1 MEQNTIRWKVIGRRI
16 GKISWAILRFFL
28 LFGLGY
34 TLISPFISIFS
45 GAFRAEQD
53 IWDPTVVW
61 ITRHYTS
68 EHLKSVIEMMDYWTT
83 LGRTALIAVGSA
95 TLQMISCALAGYGF
109 ARYNFKGKALF
120 FGIVIL
126 TIMVPPQVLMM
137 PMYSTYRNLGLL
149 DSVASFWVTALF
161 GMGLRSGLFIF
172 IYRQV
177 FRALP
182 SDLEDAAS
190 IDGCGHIGTYFRIM
204 LPNAVTSMAT
214 VFLFS
219 FIWHSTDYF
228 TTSIMLPTKHT
239 LMVSLSGLSSKLAS
253 LTGGTGQTTVTPLVM
268 QSRLQAGSLLV
279 VLPLII
285 VFVLCQRYFRA
296 GIERTGLVG

>member
-1 MEQNTIRWKVIGRRI
+1 MEQNTIRWKIIGRRV
-16 GKISWAILRFFL
+16 GKVAWVILRFLL

-34 TLISPFISIFS
+34 TLISPFFSIFL
-45 GAFRAEQD
+45 GAFRSEKD

-61 ITRHYTS
+61 ITRNYTT
-68 EHLKSVIEMMDYWTT
+68 EHLKSVIKIMDYWTT
-83 LGRTALIAVGSA
+83 LGRTTFIAAGSGL
-95 TLQMISCALAGYGF
+95 LQMFTCAFAGYGF
-109 ARYNFKGKALF
+109 ARYNFKGKPLLF
-120 FGIVIL
+120 GLVIL

-149 DSVASFWVTALF
+149 DSVASFWVTSAF

-228 TTSIMLPTKHT
+228 TTSIMMPTKYT
-239 LMVSLSGLSSKLAS
+239 LMVSLSGLSSKLAGI
-253 LTGGTGQTTVTPLVM
+253 TGGTARTTVSPLIL
-268 QSRLQAGSLLV
+268 QALLQAGSLLV

>member
-1 MEQNTIRWKVIGRRI
+1 MEQNTIRWKIIGRHI
-16 GKISWAILRFFL
+16 GKVLWALVRFL
-28 LFGLGY
+28 ILFGLGY
-34 TLISPFISIFS
+34 TLISPFLSIFS
-45 GAFRAEQD
+45 GAFRSEKD

-61 ITRHYTS
+61 ITRNYTI
-68 EHLKSVIEMMDYWTT
+68 EHLTSVIEVMDYWRT
-83 LGRTALIAVGSA
+83 LGRTAVVAIGSG
-95 TLQMISCALAGYGF
+95 LCQMFACALAGYGF
-109 ARYNFKGKALF
+109 ARYKFKGKTILF
-120 FGIVIL
+120 GLVIL

-149 DSVASFWVTALF
+149 DSVVSFWITGLF

-190 IDGCGHIGTYFRIM
+190 IDGCGHITTYFRIM
-204 LPNAVTSMAT
+204 LPNAATSMAT

-219 FIWHSTDYF
+219 VIWHSTDYF
-228 TTSIMLPTKHT
+228 TTSIIMPTKHT
-239 LMVSLSGLSSKLAS
+239 LMVSLSLLSSKLAS
-253 LTGGTGQTTVTPLVM
+253 ITGGTSQNTISPLIL
-268 QSRLQAGSLLV
+268 QARLQAGSLLV
-279 VLPLII
+279 VVPLII
-285 VFVLCQRYFRA
+285 VFVVCQRYFRA

>member
-1 MEQNTIRWKVIGRRI
+1 MEQNTIRWKIIGRRV
-16 GKISWAILRFFL
+16 GKVLWALVRFFI

-34 TLISPFISIFS
+34 TLLSPFLSIFS
-45 GAFRAEQD
+45 GAFRSEKD

-61 ITRHYTS
+61 ITRNYTT
-68 EHLKSVIEMMDYWTT
+68 EHLTSVIEVMDYWRT
-83 LGRTALIAVGSA
+83 LGRTALVAIGGGIC
-95 TLQMISCALAGYGF
+95 QMFACALAGYGF
-109 ARYNFKGKALF
+109 ARYNFKGKTILF
-120 FGIVIL
+120 GLVIL

-149 DSVASFWVTALF
+149 DSVASFWITGLF

-190 IDGCGHIGTYFRIM
+190 IDGCGHITTYFRIM

-219 FIWHSTDYF
+219 FVWHSTDYF
-228 TTSIMLPTKHT
+228 TTNIIMPTKHT
-239 LMVSLSGLSSKLAS
+239 LMVSLSLLSSKLAS
-253 LTGGTGQTTVTPLVM
+253 ITGGTSQNTVSPLIL
-268 QSRLQAGSLLV
+268 QARLQAGSLLV
-279 VLPLII
+279 VIPLII
-285 VFVLCQRYFRA
+285 VFVVCQRYFRA